1 MTNPDNPFAQWPD
14 QQPEQQ
20 PGQPGYGAT
29 PPAGGASPS
38 SGGAPYGS
46 PAYGQQPVYGQPAYG
61 EQQPAYGQGQQQYPP
76 YPGQYPA
83 APGYGYA
90 QVPYVLYPKNS
101 LGVWALVLGIAS
113 FVLSC
118 AFVTG
123 IPAIIIGRQGQRA
136 ADEGLANNRSLSTAG
151 VVLGWVAVG
160 MSVVGIVIALVALGA
175 GALTWRTSS

>member
-1 MTNPDNPFAQWPD
+1 MTNSPDDPFAPRPEPAPGD
-14 QQPEQQ
+14 PAAQPY
-20 PGQPGYGAT
+20 GQPPVQGST
-29 PPAGGASPS
+29 PP
-38 SGGAPYGS
+38 PYGGS
-46 PAYGQQPVYGQPAYG
+46 TYGQQPPTYG
-61 EQQPAYGQGQQQYPP
+61 QQPAYGQQQPGYGQQP
-76 YPGQYPA
+76 YPTYPGAPQYQA
-83 APGYGYA
+83 APGYGYGGA
-90 QVPYVLYPKNS
+90 PYGVLYPKNS

-160 MSVVGIVIALVALGA
+160 LSVVGVLIAVIALLGA
-175 GALTWRTSS
+175 GTLSLQNS

>member
-1 MTNPDNPFAQWPD
+1 MSEGPLIILSRYERMIAGRYLL
-14 QQPEQQ
+14 
-20 PGQPGYGAT
+20 PGKGERFIAVVAGFSLGA
-29 PPAGGASPS
+29 
-38 SGGAPYGS
+38 
-46 PAYGQQPVYGQPAYG
+46 VF
-61 EQQPAYGQGQQQYPP
+61 
-76 YPGQYPA
+76 
-83 APGYGYA
+83 
-90 QVPYVLYPKNS
+90 